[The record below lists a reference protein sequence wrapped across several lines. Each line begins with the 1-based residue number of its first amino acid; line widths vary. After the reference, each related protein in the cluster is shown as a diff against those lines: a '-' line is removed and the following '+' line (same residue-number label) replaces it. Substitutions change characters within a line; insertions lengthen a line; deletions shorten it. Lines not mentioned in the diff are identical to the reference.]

1 MTDHEQR
8 RIFGEN
14 LNHLIALSGKK
25 QQDVADDL
33 DIPHTTFNTWC
44 VGKVIPSVKVLH
56 TLADYFNC
64 SILDLIDKHEAG
76 FEYRFQIV
84 RLFRKHTEIN
94 YMKQVLNYLNFLE
107 SNPDS
112 WK

>member
-1 MTDHEQR
+1 MTDLEQR
-8 RIFGEN
+8 QIFGEN
-14 LNHLIALSGKK
+14 LNHLITLSGKK
-25 QQDVADDL
+25 QQDIADEL

-64 SILDLIDKHEAG
+64 SILDLIDKHDES
-76 FEYRFQIV
+76 FEYRYQVV
-84 RLFRKHTEIN
+84 RLFRKHKEVN
-94 YMKQVLNYLNFLE
+94 YAKQVLNYLNFLE
-107 SNPDS
+107 ANPDS